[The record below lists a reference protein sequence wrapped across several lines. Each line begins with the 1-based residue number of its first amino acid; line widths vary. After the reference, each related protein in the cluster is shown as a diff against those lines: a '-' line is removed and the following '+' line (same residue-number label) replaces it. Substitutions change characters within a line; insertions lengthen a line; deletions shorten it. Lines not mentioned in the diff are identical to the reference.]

1 MSGLKVSY
9 LVRKSVFYRPEF
21 TGKWVPHET
30 EMKFLK
36 FKTEIY

>member
-1 MSGLKVSY
+1 MSGLKMSS

-21 TGKWVPHET
+21 NGKLVPHET

-36 FKTEIY
+36 FKTEIF